1 MSRYPCD
8 FYTEVNIDAYQMV
21 DYVREN
27 WEYFC
32 EEIGDKRAS
41 VEVITETIKQIENT
55 INKFDYVRRFRDS
68 SVENR
73 DNDAVK
79 LYNAIEQI
87 KQQLEKAL

>member
-21 DYVREN
+21 DYVKEN
-27 WEYFC
+27 WDYFC

-41 VEVITETIKQIENT
+41 VEVITETIKQIEDT
-55 INKFDYVRRFRDS
+55 LNKFDYVRRFRDS

-79 LYNAIEQI
+79 LYNAIEQV

>member
-1 MSRYPCD
+1 MSRYPRD

-41 VEVITETIKQIENT
+41 VEVITETIKQIED
-55 INKFDYVRRFRDS
+55 ILNKFDYVRRFRDS
-68 SVENR
+68 SAENR

-79 LYNAIEQI
+79 LYNSIEQVR
-87 KQQLEKAL
+87 QQLEKAL

>member
-21 DYVREN
+21 GYVREN

-41 VEVITETIKQIENT
+41 VEVITETIKQIEDT
-55 INKFDYVRRFRDS
+55 LNKFDYVRRFRDS

>member
-1 MSRYPCD
+1 MSRYPMD

-41 VEVITETIKQIENT
+41 VEVITETIKQIEDT
-55 INKFDYVRRFRDS
+55 LNKFDYVRRFRDS
-68 SVENR
+68 SSENR

>member
-41 VEVITETIKQIENT
+41 VEVITETIKQIEDT
-55 INKFDYVRRFRDS
+55 LNKFDYVRRFRDS
-68 SVENR
+68 SAENR

-79 LYNAIEQI
+79 LYNSIEQV